1 MTEKLSN
8 LQKLREELVERRREE
23 AQALT
28 TQARGVDPLDR
39 AERMKVLGQ
48 LHLAIEAVDAILKTE
63 LVDDVTTMV
72 EYPED

>member
-8 LQKLREELVERRREE
+8 LQELREELVERRREE

-39 AERMKVLGQ
+39 VERMKVLGQ
-48 LHLAIEAVDAILKTE
+48 LHLAIEAVDAILCIQRAAPPASRT
-63 LVDDVTTMV
+63 
-72 EYPED
+72 

>member
-1 MTEKLSN
+1 MTEKLLN

-39 AERMKVLGQ
+39 VERMKVLGQ

-63 LVDDVTTMV
+63 LVAT
-72 EYPED
+72 